1 LLAGYY
7 DADAQQIGRWLDTVR
22 SQRIEGVVGVMYTTW
37 KQDYSH
43 LREFAE
49 VVNRY

>member
-1 LLAGYY
+1 
-7 DADAQQIGRWLDTVR
+7 
-22 SQRIEGVVGVMYTTW
+22 MYTTW

-49 VVNRY
+49 VVNRYERAVNGE